1 MNLSIRKKYFDG
13 EISHG
18 FVSLY
23 TGKTIVMIGTGL
35 LGLFLPIFLY
45 KLFGQNIRLVFAY
58 YASGYFLYGVFVAFG
73 ARFLNKF
80 GFRRALRLSVFLGAS
95 FYATFYFINKDN
107 FIYLIP
113 VSLVALVL
121 YRLLYWIPYHVDFA
135 KFTDKKNRG
144 RQLSAVMA
152 TRRVISVFIPLAAG
166 FLVSRFGFDAL
177 FMIAI
182 ILYLT
187 SGIPYITIPRTQE
200 KFSWTYPETLKRF
213 FSKKNR
219 KIIAAY
225 MAYGSEEVVGF
236 VIWPIFIFQILKG
249 NYFEVG
255 ALSSLII
262 CVTVVLQLV
271 LGKYIDGGGR
281 KRILQVGSVL
291 YSLGW
296 IAKIFIATAFQI
308 FIVGSYHSFARIF
321 LRTPFN
327 AMTYEMA
334 ADEGHYVDEFTV
346 IKEMAVSAGKTLMAI
361 LAIIISLFVAVKWTF
376 AIAAAAVLLFNL
388 LSAKDRSLFLKID
401 NVV

>member
-1 MNLSIRKKYFDG
+1 MNLSIQKKYFDG

-23 TGKTIVMIGTGL
+23 TGKTIVMIAMGL
-35 LGLFLPIFLY
+35 LGIFLPIFLY
-45 KLFGQNIRLVFAY
+45 NLFGQNIRLTFVY
-58 YASGYFLYGVFVAFG
+58 YAAGYFFYGLFVAFG

-80 GFRRALRLSVFLGAS
+80 GFRRALRLSVFLGAL
-95 FYATFYFINKDN
+95 FYAIFYFTDKNN

-113 VSLVALVL
+113 VSIIVLVL

-144 RQLSAVMA
+144 RQLSAIMA

-177 FMIAI
+177 FVIAI
-182 ILYLT
+182 ALYLV
-187 SGIPYITIPRTQE
+187 SGIPYITIPRTRE
-200 KFSWTYPETLKRF
+200 KFSWTYWETLKEV

-219 KIIAAY
+219 KMIAAY

-236 VIWPIFIFQILKG
+236 VIWPIFIFQILNG
-249 NYFEVG
+249 NYLEVG

-262 CVTVVLQLV
+262 AVTVVFQLV
-271 LGKYIDGGGR
+271 LGKYIDNGGR
-281 KRILQVGSVL
+281 KKILQMGSIL

-296 IAKIFIATAFQI
+296 LAKIFIATAFQI
-308 FIVGSYHSFARIF
+308 FIIGSYHNFTRIF

-327 AMTYEMA
+327 ALTYEIA

-346 IKEMAVSAGKTLMAI
+346 VKEMAVSLGKTVMAI
-361 LAIIISLFVAVKWTF
+361 LAIIISLFFAVKWTF
-376 AIAAAAVLLFNL
+376 VLAAAAVLLFNL
-388 LSAKDRSLFLKID
+388 LSVKEEILFPKTMD
-401 NVV
+401 